1 MAGMLRVPRSRGA
14 LSGVLLV
21 LLGVWGG
28 LVPFVGPYFHFA
40 YTPNHPWV
48 MTSGRVWLDV
58 VPGAAALLG
67 GLVVLASKSRPGAIG
82 GAVLAT
88 LSGIWFAAGPLV
100 LPLRT
105 SLSAGTP
112 AGGAIHRAAEQ
123 LGFFGGLGVAIVF
136 FAGLALGR
144 FTVIGVRDASMA
156 TDADS
161 ARQAVKSGQDKDTGD
176 AAPARDNRPIAARLR
191 PRVTLPRRGS
201 DAASERLADD
211 KKQPASSRR

>member
-1 MAGMLRVPRSRGA
+1 M
-14 LSGVLLV
+14 
-21 LLGVWGG
+21 
-28 LVPFVGPYFHFA
+28 
-40 YTPNHPWV
+40 
-48 MTSGRVWLDV
+48 
-58 VPGAAALLG
+58 
-67 GLVVLASKSRPGAIG
+67 
-82 GAVLAT
+82 LAT

-112 AGGAIHRAAEQ
+112 TGGAIHRAAEQ

-156 TDADS
+156 TDADT
-161 ARQAVKSGQDKDTGD
+161 ARPAAKSDQDKDGD
-176 AAPARDNRPIAARLR
+176 AAPRDSRPIAARLR
-191 PRVTLPRRGS
+191 PKVTLPRRGS
-201 DAASERLADD
+201 DAESERLADD